1 MEAVFPFN
9 KNVISYFL
17 NNLLYRTRE
26 FATCNT
32 APYHTYTAHFSA
44 ISH

>member
-9 KNVISYFL
+9 KNVISDFL
-17 NNLLYRTRE
+17 NNLYQTKE

-32 APYHTYTAHFSA
+32 APYQTYTVHFSA
-44 ISH
+44 IFH